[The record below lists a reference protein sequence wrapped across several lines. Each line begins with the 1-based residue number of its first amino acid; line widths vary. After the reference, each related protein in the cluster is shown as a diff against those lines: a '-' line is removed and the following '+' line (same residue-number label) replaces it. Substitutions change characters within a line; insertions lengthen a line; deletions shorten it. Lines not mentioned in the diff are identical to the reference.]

1 MRGVNQIMR
10 TLSFIASSA
19 LAATAVALGATPA
32 AAETITGPIARPS
45 TADGVLVYS
54 QRDADG
60 LWALH
65 KRDRAGEL
73 SVLDVPRSSKPFDVD
88 MGLTTDNQTVALYS
102 RCVTLCRIYQLDVD
116 SGTETLVPGIH
127 AVGQSETMPTL
138 HHGVLG
144 FQRRPAGEQAGGGYR
159 MIALRPGA
167 GSRQVKALRAGQNVT
182 GADLSARGLALSTER
197 GEPGL
202 REVSVQVKPS
212 NRPFRTLHVKA
223 SGELSRVTVTPPSWR
238 GNDVYWG
245 HARAGDSPSRQL
257 LRGRVTARG
266 TDVRQHSPSPNPS
279 DVPYA
284 LISGVAVDDVNSE
297 LPLWIATARY
307 GYESGEIERAGL
319 GSYPVES
326 LQFYDH

>member
-1 MRGVNQIMR
+1 MR
-10 TLSFIASSA
+10 TLSFIASAA
-19 LAATAVALGATPA
+19 LAATAVVAGAAPAPA
-32 AAETITGPIARPS
+32 AADTITGPIARPS

-65 KRDRAGEL
+65 KRDRTGEL

-88 MGLTTDNQTVALYS
+88 MGLSTDNQTIALYS
-102 RCVTLCRIYQLDVD
+102 RCASLCRIYQLEVD
-116 SGTETLVPGIH
+116 SGTETLVPGVH
-127 AVGQSETMPTL
+127 ALGHSETMPTL

-144 FQRRPAGEQAGGGYR
+144 FQRRRADEQTGGSYR
-159 MIALRPGA
+159 LIALRPDA
-167 GSRQVKALRAGQNVT
+167 GSRRVKALRADQNVT

-197 GEPGL
+197 RRPGR

-212 NRPFRTLHVKA
+212 NRPFRTLQVQA
-223 SGELSRVTVTPPSWR
+223 SGELSRVSVTAPSWR

-245 HARAGDSPSRQL
+245 HARAGDTPSRQL
-257 LRGRVTARG
+257 LRGRVTDQG
-266 TDVRQHSPSPNPS
+266 TDVRQHSPSPNPLGERG
-279 DVPYA
+279 V

-297 LPLWIATARY
+297 LPLWIGVTL
-307 GYESGEIERAGL
+307 YEDGEVHRTGM
-319 GSYPVES
+319 GSYPVGS

>member
-1 MRGVNQIMR
+1 MR
-10 TLSFIASSA
+10 TLSFIASTA
-19 LAATAVALGATPA
+19 LAATAVALGAESA
-32 AAETITGPIARPS
+32 AADTITGPIARPS

-54 QRDADG
+54 HRDPDG

-65 KRDRAGEL
+65 KRDRAGER
-73 SVLDVPRSSKPFDVD
+73 SVLDVPRSSRPFDVD

-102 RCVTLCRIYQLDVD
+102 RCTIVCRIHQLNVD
-116 SGTETLVPGIH
+116 SGKETLVPGIH
-127 AVGQSETMPTL
+127 AGGHSETMPTL

-144 FQRRPAGEQAGGGYR
+144 FQRRPADQQAGGSYR
-159 MIALRPGA
+159 LVTLGADA
-167 GSRQVKALRAGQNVT
+167 GSRRVKALRADQNIT

-197 GEPGL
+197 RQPGR

-212 NRPFRTLHVKA
+212 GRSFRTLQVQT
-223 SGELSRVTVTPPSWR
+223 SGELSRVTVTAPSWR

-245 HARAGDSPSRQL
+245 HARAGDAPSRQL

-266 TDVRQHSPSPNPS
+266 ADIRQHSPSPNPS
-279 DVPYA
+279 GVPHA

-307 GYESGEIERAGL
+307 DEESGEIERAGL
-319 GSYPVES
+319 GSYPVDS
-326 LQFYDH
+326 LLFYDH

>member
-1 MRGVNQIMR
+1 MR
-10 TLSFIASSA
+10 TLSFIASA
-19 LAATAVALGATPA
+19 TLAATAVALGAAPA
-32 AAETITGPIARPS
+32 AADTITGPIARPS

-60 LWALH
+60 QWALH
-65 KRDRAGEL
+65 KRDRTGEL

-102 RCVTLCRIYQLDVD
+102 RCATLCRIYQLDVD
-116 SGTETLVPGIH
+116 SGTETLVPGVH
-127 AVGQSETMPTL
+127 AVGHSETMPTL

-144 FQRRPAGEQAGGGYR
+144 FQRRPADEKTGGSYR
-159 MIALRPGA
+159 LIALRPGA
-167 GSRQVKALRAGQNVT
+167 GSREVKALRAGQNVT

-197 GEPGL
+197 QEPGL

-223 SGELSRVTVTPPSWR
+223 SGELSRVTVTAPSWR

-245 HARAGDSPSRQL
+245 HARAGDAPSRQL
-257 LRGRVTARG
+257 LRGRVTGQG
-266 TDVRQHSPSPNPS
+266 TDIRQHSPTPNPL
-279 DVPYA
+279 DERGV

-297 LPLWIATARY
+297 LPLWIGVTI
-307 GYESGEIERAGL
+307 YEEGDVERTGL
-319 GSYPVES
+319 GSYPVGS